1 MKIIWDAEKMK
12 IILTLIKN
20 KTLVIKDIIGID
32 LDILKELSVLR
43 MMKIV
48 LKGIRLLQEITI
60 LMIMIVF
67 IVLKERF

>member
-43 MMKIV
+43 MKKIV

>member
-67 IVLKERF
+67 IVLKEKF